1 MTGKL
6 KKCPFKVGN
15 IVVYRVVYRPSERGW
30 ALEVMASPEGK
41 LIPGKEYVVSEI
53 QDDAY
58 FVVGIQTSGEGGST
72 GLNLN

>member
-6 KKCPFKVGN
+6 TKCPFKVGN
-15 IVVYRVVYRPSERGW
+15 IVVDRPSERGW

-41 LIPGKEYVVSEI
+41 LIPGKEYVVSEV
-53 QDDAY
+53 QDDAC
-58 FVVGIQTSGEGGST
+58 VVVEGYKHSGRGAT

>member
-15 IVVYRVVYRPSERGW
+15 IVVYRVVYRPSGRGW
-30 ALEVMASPEGK
+30 ALEVMASRGRK
-41 LIPGKEYVVSEI
+41 ADSGQRDVVSEI

-58 FVVGIQTSGEGGST
+58 FVVGIQTSGRGA
-72 GLNLN
+72 LLD